1 MTGQLWLKR
10 VTLGVAVVLLAGCSV
25 RYAPSEREGGG
36 DEVPIGKRTEDP
48 EPATEPAEKRQP
60 EKPQQV
66 ERQRD
71 TGGGVPE
78 AAQGLLGSAD
88 SALAAGND
96 GRALDLVQRAQ
107 RIAPDAA
114 AVYYALGRVH
124 REQGNLARAEQFVLK
139 GISKAGNDR
148 KLRDKGWS
156 ELAGIRARLG
166 DQAGAEA
173 ARERAGQ
180 R

>member
-1 MTGQLWLKR
+1 MTVQPWLKWP
-10 VTLGVAVVLLAGCSV
+10 TLGIAVVLLAGCSV
-25 RYAPSEREGGG
+25 RYAPPEGGG
-36 DEVPIGKRTEDP
+36 EAPIGTRTEDA
-48 EPATEPAEKRQP
+48 EPAREPSDKRQP
-60 EKPQQV
+60 ETSQQV

-78 AAQGLLGSAD
+78 AAKGLLGSAD
-88 SALAAGND
+88 AALAAGD
-96 GRALDLVQRAQ
+96 GGRALDLVQRAQ

-124 REQGNLARAEQFVLK
+124 RQQGNLARAEQFVLK
-139 GISKAGNDR
+139 GISKAGNDGT
-148 KLRDKGWS
+148 LRDKGWS